1 MAAVVRNL
9 RMHVSAINSAA
20 VRVHIGERPT
30 ATTSARDFE
39 PRSLHQFLSHGFFAS
54 NSIQNKQEN
63 SAAAN
68 ITGNR
73 KGSSIS
79 NRTELKEEQEV
90 HNLVRDELNEPEGG
104 VKSGTTNAAHK
115 IGDTV
120 KDMGASVKDATDS
133 DAAKKVGDVIE
144 NTGETIKGKTATKK
158 TTLGDQGVVTS

>member
-1 MAAVVRNL
+1 MVKKCIFAA
-9 RMHVSAINSAA
+9 
-20 VRVHIGERPT
+20 G
-30 ATTSARDFE
+30 
-39 PRSLHQFLSHGFFAS
+39 
-54 NSIQNKQEN
+54 IQNEQEN

-79 NRTELKEEQEV
+79 NRNELEEEQEV

-115 IGDTV
+115 IGETV